1 MALAGGGVAYL
12 AVGGFPSKA
21 PRRQG
26 RVPGPSVNRDVVPA
40 MLTPGEFVMKRS
52 AVSNYGL
59 GVMYAMNEGIV
70 PKDMFG
76 VLPGIRKLATG
87 GTAEATIPPKIEI
100 SSPMQSSTQMPQ
112 QQQSG
117 SQAPVPAYIVAN
129 EQAMQNLLNG
139 GKNAMID
146 FMRRNKSST

>member
-1 MALAGGGVAYL
+1 MLALAGGGVAYL
-12 AVGGFPSKA
+12 AVGGFPANA
-21 PRRQG
+21 PRRKG
-26 RVPGPSVNRDVVPA
+26 RVPGPDVNRDVVPA

-59 GVMYAMNEGIV
+59 GVMYAMNEGLV

-76 VLPGIRKLATG
+76 SLPGVRKLATG
-87 GTAEATIPPKIEI
+87 GTAEATIPPKIEVTT
-100 SSPMQSSTQMPQ
+100 PMQPPPQMP
-112 QQQSG
+112 QQSG

-139 GKNAMID
+139 GRNAMID
-146 FMRRNKSST
+146 FMRRNKNT